1 MFELTL
7 RVAWGVFTSS
17 QLMASA
23 QQHSCEG
30 INFIKLLFKQ
40 TLLNALNWIT
50 SNYSNKY
57 QLNLKLVS
65 ILLKFDINTV
75 SMFSRYQLSSGCSGL
90 RNCELEKQRGRKCI
104 GSNHQRIIRIILDR
118 SIIILDRIF
127 DIWWLIGKSFKFWS
141 GL

>member
-57 QLNLKLVS
+57 QLNLKTSFYFWSLISTRWVCFLDISSVPDVLVS
-65 ILLKFDINTV
+65 GIVNWK
-75 SMFSRYQLSSGCSGL
+75 SREGKNALEVTTRELSKSSWT
-90 RNCELEKQRGRKCI
+90 R
-104 GSNHQRIIRIILDR
+104 
-118 SIIILDRIF
+118 IIILEKNI
-127 DIWWLIGKSFKFWS
+127 DIWLMVSWTKNIYKC
-141 GL
+141 